1 MKPVS
6 IADEQTGT
14 LASGIANHLRTLIAG
29 GEILPG
35 EKLRLDELRAK
46 FGVSLCPLR
55 EALSRLGAD
64 GFVAVMV
71 NQRGYR
77 VAPVSENNL
86 VEFTRLRADE
96 TCSVLRD
103 HVERTGRIVMKA
115 LTDMRTAKNP
125 AWPA

>member
-14 LASGIANHLRTLIAG
+14 LASGIANH
-29 GEILPG
+29 
-35 EKLRLDELRAK
+35 
-46 FGVSLCPLR
+46 
-55 EALSRLGAD
+55 
-64 GFVAVMV
+64 
-71 NQRGYR
+71 
-77 VAPVSENNL
+77 
-86 VEFTRLRADE
+86 LRADE

>member
-14 LASGIANHLRTLIAG
+14 LASGIANHLRTLIAS
-29 GEILPG
+29 GEIPPG
-35 EKLRLDELRAK
+35 EKLRPGELRAK
-46 FGVSLCPLR
+46 FGVSLSPLR

-64 GFVAVMV
+64 GFVAMMV

-96 TCSVLRD
+96 ACSVLRD
-103 HVERTGRIVMKA
+103 HIERTGSIVLKA
-115 LTDMRTAKNP
+115 LTEKRTAENP